1 MIISFHS
8 KNDSVGKVERKFLTL
23 IKKKL
28 NLVLP
33 FLHFRGKNERK
44 SKMDVSGGKG

>member
-8 KNDSVGKVERKFLTL
+8 KNDSAGKVERKFLTL

-28 NLVLP
+28 NLVLLFFT
-33 FLHFRGKNERK
+33 FLG
-44 SKMDVSGGKG
+44 